1 MKVAR
6 NEGTYDIA
14 YAKRAMLV
22 VVILPLLVM
31 YTEAMLTPALP
42 TIQKEFGVNP
52 SKTVALRRIDPYKPS
67 IVLPSKFHLKFRF
80 QNSPFLFLYRLVS
93 HSPLMSITVLT
104 LPTGKIGFS
113 VYFLSNV
120 QALCRELTSL
130 WITS

>member
-52 SKTVALRRIDPYKPS
+52 TTSAGC
-67 IVLPSKFHLKFRF
+67 LPF
-80 QNSPFLFLYRLVS
+80 
-93 HSPLMSITVLT
+93 
-104 LPTGKIGFS
+104 
-113 VYFLSNV
+113 
-120 QALCRELTSL
+120 TSL
-130 WITS
+130 SGL